1 MTREFFL
8 TSRLKYPI
16 LISDPSA
23 QIAAARFDTMNFT
36 SSDCPRPWRFG
47 LENIMSSSS
56 SSFSKNFLLLV
67 LAFSSSLPITAQSP
81 LSSVLPSS
89 PTTNASNSAS
99 DPLGRTTP
107 SGAVLGFLQAAQSG
121 NYSIAAQYLQM
132 SAARRQT
139 EGEQIAS
146 QLNAVLNNSKVFT
159 GRVGIF
165 TQAEGIPQEGVPL
178 GRQKLGTMS
187 SGDIEDDLELV
198 RVSDPSAGKIWL
210 ISSDTLAKVPEL
222 YDQAEARQVESKL
235 PGVLVKHQ
243 IAGMPL
249 WQWLALLVA
258 VPIAAG
264 IGWILL
270 VLLEIPVR
278 WWARR
283 QGQVEIANW
292 RSVSAPAWL
301 LTGTVAHQIFT
312 RYLGIPLLPRHYY
325 FQFTSIALI
334 VSLTW
339 IVWRAVRW
347 SLRRVRN
354 RALARGHA
362 GTGSLMLLG
371 ERILKAMIF
380 AVGVLAVLSNLGFN
394 MSTALA
400 GLGIGGLAIGFG
412 AQQTIANLFGGV
424 SVLGDEV
431 FRVGDVCRFG
441 DRTGVVEDIGLRS
454 TRIRTEERTLLAIP
468 NGTVASINLENLSR
482 RDKILFK
489 TTLGLRPESKADHV
503 RFVIAEIRR
512 LLYSHPKVE
521 TKTVRVRLTDIAG
534 TSLSVEIFAYIL
546 TRDFNEFTAVR
557 EDVLLRMM
565 DIMEDSGGGLALP
578 AQTLYLSRD
587 AGVEKEKADNAAKK
601 IAELRDGKQLPFP
614 DFHEE
619 EISSFKGSIEY
630 PQPESAARKP
640 PGDSGKTH

>member
-1 MTREFFL
+1 M
-8 TSRLKYPI
+8 
-16 LISDPSA
+16 
-23 QIAAARFDTMNFT
+23 
-36 SSDCPRPWRFG
+36 
-47 LENIMSSSS
+47 MSS
-56 SSFSKNFLLLV
+56 FPKTLLL
-67 LAFSSSLPITAQSP
+67 LALSLLPSLPVAAQSP

-89 PTTNASNSAS
+89 SATSTSNASS

-121 NYSIAAQYLQM
+121 GYSIAAQYLQM
-132 SAARRQT
+132 SAARRQA
-139 EGEQIAS
+139 EGEEIAN
-146 QLNAVLNNSKVFT
+146 QLNAVLNSSAAASV
-159 GRVGIF
+159 RVGGF
-165 TQAEGIPQEGVPL
+165 TQPEGIPQEGVPL

-187 SGDIEDDLELV
+187 SGDVEADLELV

-222 YDQAEARQVESKL
+222 YDQVEARQVERKL
-235 PGVLVKHQ
+235 PSVLVKHQ
-243 IAGMPL
+243 ITGMPL

-258 VPIAAG
+258 VPAAAA
-264 IGWILL
+264 IGWLVL
-270 VLLEIPVR
+270 VLLEIPIR

-301 LTGTVAHQIFT
+301 LTGTVAHQVFA

-334 VSLTW
+334 VSVTW
-339 IVWRAVRW
+339 IVWRVVRW

-354 RALARGHA
+354 RALAHGHA

-371 ERILKAMIF
+371 ERLLKAMIF
-380 AVGVLAVLSNLGFN
+380 AVGVLAVLGNLGFN

-412 AQQTIANLFGGV
+412 AQKTIENLFGGV

-454 TRIRTEERTLLAIP
+454 TRIRTDERTLVAIP
-468 NGTVASINLENLSR
+468 NGTVATINLENLSR

-489 TTLGLRPESKADHV
+489 TTLSLRPESKADHV
-503 RFVIAEIRR
+503 RFVLAEIRR

-534 TSLSVEIFAYIL
+534 TSLSVEVVAYIL
-546 TRDFNEFTAVR
+546 TRDFNEFAAVR

-565 DIMEDSGGGLALP
+565 DILEDSGGGLALP
-578 AQTLYLSRD
+578 SQTLYLSRD
-587 AGVEKEKADNAAKK
+587 SGVEKEKADNAAKK

-614 DFHEE
+614 DFHEQD
-619 EISSFKGSIEY
+619 ISSFKGSIEY
-630 PQPESAARKP
+630 PQPESAVRKQQD
-640 PGDSGKTH
+640 DSGKTR